1 MQTRPQPTVWQL
13 TKVGLDQYRKFLL
26 IPVTIFVINTVV
38 SLIITAFDPSAQT
51 STLTETWAPTAL
63 FSVLAIHTPMYLL
76 IPKLIVLAGAPEKL
90 SKLAVRLT
98 GLGLIA
104 FNLMLWGLLFVV
116 EYLVNMPGAHWNLK
130 LLLITLA
137 GFFIADQAAYTIA
150 SIYLKQSSN
159 TQVAVWIIG
168 YSILLTAAIASLVV
182 LAVFELT
189 DYVSG
194 FETLMLV
201 VPGAFLVLSALLS
214 LNTPLL
220 RRV

>member
-1 MQTRPQPTVWQL
+1 MQTKPQPSVWQL

-26 IPVTIFVINTVV
+26 IPVTIFVINTFV
-38 SLIITAFDPSAQT
+38 SMIVRTFDVGAQT

-63 FSVLAIHTPMYLL
+63 ISVLAIHTPMYLMT
-76 IPKLIVLAGAPEKL
+76 PKLIALAGAPEKL
-90 SKLAVRLT
+90 SKLALRLI

-104 FNLMLWGLLFVV
+104 FNLLLWGMLFAV
-116 EYLVNMPGAHWNLK
+116 EYLANIQGAHWNLK

-159 TQVAVWIIG
+159 IQVAVWIIV
-168 YSILLTAAIASLVV
+168 YSMLLAAAIASLVV

-189 DYVSG
+189 GYVFG
-194 FETLMLV
+194 FEALLLV

-220 RRV
+220 RRA